1 MKTKRVFAGVLSTAL
16 CLSLLTA
23 CGNAENG
30 TSTASTSSDTNTT
43 SEISTASE
51 IKDTN
56 TSETEQS
63 TTGEK
68 KTHTLYIRDDAKSA
82 EMTATFWNS
91 SSDKTEDIKMEKAE
105 ETDKYILYSCE
116 GDTNTYNMVH
126 LSYGES
132 QPTMD
137 VAFNEMVS
145 GWYLYQDELLPYTK
159 GKEPNYS
166 PKYETKTFKFDGY
179 DKNVYIWTPD
189 DYDKDSTDKYSVI
202 YMMDGQSVLSKE
214 IAGEIQNWNVA
225 EHVES
230 MTAATGNKAIIVAIE
245 TAGATTE
252 DGKVIATRDDELI
265 PDIGEFAEWDGQP
278 LTSKKRCG
286 AFSDFIYDTIVPY
299 IEENYNVYTD
309 AAHNAVAGSSF
320 GGLASFYIGM
330 DHPDKF
336 GTIGAFSASFQIYK
350 PETLEDYAKKVIALE
365 NKPFVYFYAGGY
377 TTDTAVGDVEIY
389 NDLIEIGY
397 PKDKLVFNKDE
408 DGEHFVPYWRNV
420 YPEFLE
426 AMFTG
431 KVSAL
436 ESGAEIAYENAETID
451 MSNTEP
457 VSIDPDDPRTADIM
471 NYFYFDNSETKWDKV
486 YAWWWGDKPV
496 NKITGE
502 EWYGVKGPWPGVEME
517 KIGDTDIYRV
527 VVPLGDFGLVFS
539 SGVTDEEIENG
550 TIGYQTKDLTFNSNY
565 NAGQIY
571 TIDTSVEPKPGRG
584 IEKTKYKY
592 SAGEWSNYTG
602 E

>member
-16 CLSLLTA
+16 CMSLLTA
-23 CGNAENG
+23 CGNADNG
-30 TSTASTSSDTNTT
+30 TSKTSESISTSNS
-43 SEISTASE
+43 A
-51 IKDTN
+51 
-56 TSETEQS
+56 TEQS

-68 KTHTLYIRDDAKSA
+68 KTYTLYIRDDAKSA

-91 SSDKTEDIKMEKAE
+91 SNDKTEDVKMEKAE

-166 PKYETKTFKFDGY
+166 PKYETKEFEFDGY
-179 DKNVYIWTPD
+179 KKNVHIWTPD
-189 DYDKDSTDKYSVI
+189 DYDRDSADKYSVI
-202 YMMDGQSVLSKE
+202 YMLDGQSVLSKE
-214 IAGEIQNWNVA
+214 IGNEIQCWDVA

-230 MTAATGNKAIIVAIE
+230 MMSVTDNKAVIVAIE
-245 TAGATTE
+245 TKGGITE
-252 DGKVIATRDDELI
+252 DGKTINTRDDELI
-265 PDIGEFAEWDGQP
+265 PDIGEFLEWNGQ
-278 LTSKKRCG
+278 TVNSKKRG
-286 AFSDFIYDTIVPY
+286 NDFSNFVYDTVVPY
-299 IEENYNVYTD
+299 VEENYNVYTD
-309 AAHNAVAGSSF
+309 AAHNAVAGSSY
-320 GGLASFYIGM
+320 GGLGSFYIGM

-350 PETLEDYAKKVIALE
+350 PETLEEYAKKVIALE

-377 TTDTAVGDVEIY
+377 ATDTAASDVMLY
-389 NDLIEIGY
+389 NYLAENGY
-397 PKDKLVFNKDE
+397 PKDKIVFNKDE
-408 DGEHFVPYWRNV
+408 DGEHFVPYWRNT
-420 YPEFLE
+420 YPEFLSV
-426 AMFTG
+426 MFTG

-436 ESGAEIAYENAETID
+436 ESGAAIAYANTEEID
-451 MSNTEP
+451 MTSTEP
-457 VSIDPDDPRTADIM
+457 VSINPDDPRTGDVM

-527 VVPLGDFGLVFS
+527 VVPIGDLGLVLS

-550 TIGYQTKDLTFNSNY
+550 TIGYQTKDLKFNSNI

-571 TIDTSVEPKPGRG
+571 KIDMSEEPVPGRG
-584 IEKTKYKY
+584 IEKTKFKY
-592 SAGEWSNYTG
+592 NAGEWSNYTG

>member
-16 CLSLLTA
+16 CMSLLTA
-23 CGNAENG
+23 CGNADNG
-30 TSTASTSSDTNTT
+30 TSKTSESISTSNS
-43 SEISTASE
+43 A
-51 IKDTN
+51 
-56 TSETEQS
+56 TEQS

-68 KTHTLYIRDDAKSA
+68 KTYTLYIRDDAKSA

-91 SSDKTEDIKMEKAE
+91 SNDKTEDVKMEKAE

-166 PKYETKTFKFDGY
+166 PKYETKEFEFDGY
-179 DKNVYIWTPD
+179 KKNVHIWTPD
-189 DYDKDSTDKYSVI
+189 DYDKDSADKYSVI
-202 YMMDGQSVLSKE
+202 YMLDGQSVLSKE
-214 IAGEIQNWNVA
+214 IGNEIQCWDVA

-230 MTAATGNKAIIVAIE
+230 MMSVTDNKAVIVAIE
-245 TAGATTE
+245 TKGGIME
-252 DGKVIATRDDELI
+252 DGKTINTRDDELI
-265 PDIGEFAEWDGQP
+265 PDIGEFLEWNGQ
-278 LTSKKRCG
+278 TVNSKKRG
-286 AFSDFIYDTIVPY
+286 NDFSNFVYDTVVPY
-299 IEENYNVYTD
+299 VEENYNVYTD
-309 AAHNAVAGSSF
+309 AAHNAVAGSSY
-320 GGLASFYIGM
+320 GGLGSFYIGM

-350 PETLEDYAKKVIALE
+350 PETLEEYAKKVIALE

-377 TTDTAVGDVEIY
+377 ATDTAASDVMLY
-389 NDLIEIGY
+389 NYLAENGY
-397 PKDKLVFNKDE
+397 PKDKIVFNKDE
-408 DGEHFVPYWRNV
+408 DGEHFVPYWRNT
-420 YPEFLE
+420 YPEFLS

-436 ESGAEIAYENAETID
+436 ESGAAIAYANTEEID
-451 MSNTEP
+451 MTSTEP
-457 VSIDPDDPRTADIM
+457 VSINPDDPRTGDVM

-527 VVPLGDFGLVFS
+527 VVPIGDLGLVLS

-550 TIGYQTKDLTFNSNY
+550 TIGYQTKDLKFNSNI

-571 TIDTSVEPKPGRG
+571 KIDMSEEPVPGRG
-584 IEKTKYKY
+584 IEKTKFKY
-592 SAGEWSNYTG
+592 NAGEWSNYTG

>member
-16 CLSLLTA
+16 CMSLLTA
-23 CGNAENG
+23 CGNADNG
-30 TSTASTSSDTNTT
+30 TSKTSESISTSNS
-43 SEISTASE
+43 A
-51 IKDTN
+51 
-56 TSETEQS
+56 TEQS

-68 KTHTLYIRDDAKSA
+68 KTYTLYIRDDAKSA

-91 SSDKTEDIKMEKAE
+91 SNDKTEDVKMEKAE

-126 LSYGES
+126 LSYGEG

-166 PKYETKTFKFDGY
+166 PKYETKEFEFDGY
-179 DKNVYIWTPD
+179 KKNVHIWTPD
-189 DYDKDSTDKYSVI
+189 DYDKDSADKYSVI
-202 YMMDGQSVLSKE
+202 YMLDGQSVLSKE
-214 IAGEIQNWNVA
+214 IGNEIQCWDVA

-230 MTAATGNKAIIVAIE
+230 MMSVTDNKAVIVAIE
-245 TAGATTE
+245 TKGGIME
-252 DGKVIATRDDELI
+252 DGKTINTRDDELI
-265 PDIGEFAEWDGQP
+265 PDIGEFLEWNGQ
-278 LTSKKRCG
+278 TVNSKKRG
-286 AFSDFIYDTIVPY
+286 NDFSNFVYDTVVPY
-299 IEENYNVYTD
+299 VEENYNVYTD
-309 AAHNAVAGSSF
+309 AAHNAVAGSSY
-320 GGLASFYIGM
+320 GGLGSFYIGM

-350 PETLEDYAKKVIALE
+350 PETLEEYAKKVIALE

-377 TTDTAVGDVEIY
+377 ATDTAASDVMLY
-389 NDLIEIGY
+389 NYLAENGY
-397 PKDKLVFNKDE
+397 PKDKIVFNKDE
-408 DGEHFVPYWRNV
+408 DGEHFVPYWRNT
-420 YPEFLE
+420 YPEFLSV
-426 AMFTG
+426 MFTG
-431 KVSAL
+431 KVSVL
-436 ESGAEIAYENAETID
+436 ESGAAIAYANTEEID
-451 MSNTEP
+451 MTSTEP
-457 VSIDPDDPRTADIM
+457 VSINPDDPRTGDVM

-527 VVPLGDFGLVFS
+527 VVPIGDLGLVLS

-550 TIGYQTKDLTFNSNY
+550 TIGYQTKDLKFNSNI

-571 TIDTSVEPKPGRG
+571 KIDMSEEPVPGRG
-584 IEKTKYKY
+584 IEKTKFKY
-592 SAGEWSNYTG
+592 NAGEWSNYTG

>member
-16 CLSLLTA
+16 CMSLLTA
-23 CGNAENG
+23 CGNADNG
-30 TSTASTSSDTNTT
+30 TSKTSESISTSNS
-43 SEISTASE
+43 A
-51 IKDTN
+51 
-56 TSETEQS
+56 TEQS

-68 KTHTLYIRDDAKSA
+68 KTYTLYIRDDAKSA

-91 SSDKTEDIKMEKAE
+91 SNDKTEDVKMEKAE

-166 PKYETKTFKFDGY
+166 PKYETKEFEFDGY
-179 DKNVYIWTPD
+179 KKNVHIWTPD
-189 DYDKDSTDKYSVI
+189 DYDKDSADKYSVI
-202 YMMDGQSVLSKE
+202 YMLDGQSVLSKE
-214 IAGEIQNWNVA
+214 IGNEIQCWDVA

-230 MTAATGNKAIIVAIE
+230 MMSVTDNKAVIVAIE
-245 TAGATTE
+245 TKGGITE
-252 DGKVIATRDDELI
+252 DGKTINTRDDELI
-265 PDIGEFAEWDGQP
+265 PDIGEFLEWNGQ
-278 LTSKKRCG
+278 TVNSKKRG
-286 AFSDFIYDTIVPY
+286 NDFSNFVYDTVVPY
-299 IEENYNVYTD
+299 VEENYNVYTD
-309 AAHNAVAGSSF
+309 AAHNAVAGSSY
-320 GGLASFYIGM
+320 GGLGSFYIGM

-350 PETLEDYAKKVIALE
+350 PETLEEYAKKVIALE

-377 TTDTAVGDVEIY
+377 ATDTAASDVMLY
-389 NDLIEIGY
+389 NYLAENGY
-397 PKDKLVFNKDE
+397 PKDKIVFNKDE
-408 DGEHFVPYWRNV
+408 DGEHFVPYWRNT
-420 YPEFLE
+420 YPEFLSV
-426 AMFTG
+426 MFTG

-436 ESGAEIAYENAETID
+436 ESGAAIAYANTEEID
-451 MSNTEP
+451 MTSTEP
-457 VSIDPDDPRTADIM
+457 VSVDPDDPRTGDIM

-527 VVPLGDFGLVFS
+527 VVPIGDLGLVLS

-550 TIGYQTKDLTFNSNY
+550 TIGYQTKDLKFNSNI

-571 TIDTSVEPKPGRG
+571 KIDMSEEPVPGRG
-584 IEKTKYKY
+584 IEKTKFKY
-592 SAGEWSNYTG
+592 NAGEWSNYTG

>member
-16 CLSLLTA
+16 CMSLLTA

-30 TSTASTSSDTNTT
+30 TSTASITNETS
-43 SEISTASE
+43 
-51 IKDTN
+51 N
-56 TSETEQS
+56 TSTSVSEQN
-63 TTGEK
+63 K
-68 KTHTLYIRDDAKSA
+68 KTHTLYIRDDSKNA

-91 SSDKTEDIKMEKAE
+91 SNDKTEDVKMEKAE

-116 GDTNTYNMVH
+116 GDTDTYNMVH

-166 PKYETKTFKFDGY
+166 PKYETKVFEFDGY
-179 DKNVYIWTPD
+179 KKNVYIWTPD
-189 DYDKDSTDKYSVI
+189 NYDKDSSDKYSVI
-202 YMMDGQSVLSKE
+202 YMLDGQSVLSKE
-214 IAGEIQNWNVA
+214 IGNEIQCWNVA

-230 MTAATGNKAIIVAIE
+230 MMSVTDNKAMIVAIE
-245 TAGATTE
+245 TMGGIEE
-252 DGKVIATRDDELI
+252 DGKTINTRDDELI
-265 PDIGEFAEWDGQP
+265 PDIGEFLEWQGQ
-278 LTSKKRCG
+278 TVNSKKRG
-286 AFSDFIYDTIVPY
+286 NDFSNFIYDTIVPY
-299 IEENYNVYTD
+299 VEENYNVYTD

-350 PETLEDYAKKVIALE
+350 PETLEDYSKKVIALE

-377 TTDTAVGDVEIY
+377 STDTAPGDVEVY
-389 NDLIEIGY
+389 NYLVEHGY

-408 DGEHFVPYWRNV
+408 DGEHFVPYWRNT
-420 YPEFLE
+420 YPEFLSS
-426 AMFTG
+426 MFTG

-451 MSNTEP
+451 MSNAEP
-457 VSIDPDDPRTADIM
+457 VNIDPDDPRAADIM

-486 YAWWWGDKPV
+486 YAWW
-496 NKITGE
+496 
-502 EWYGVKGPWPGVEME
+502 
-517 KIGDTDIYRV
+517 
-527 VVPLGDFGLVFS
+527 
-539 SGVTDEEIENG
+539 
-550 TIGYQTKDLTFNSNY
+550 
-565 NAGQIY
+565 
-571 TIDTSVEPKPGRG
+571 
-584 IEKTKYKY
+584 
-592 SAGEWSNYTG
+592 
-602 E
+602 

>member
-16 CLSLLTA
+16 CMSLLTA
-23 CGNAENG
+23 CGNADNG
-30 TSTASTSSDTNTT
+30 TSKTSESISTSNS
-43 SEISTASE
+43 A
-51 IKDTN
+51 
-56 TSETEQS
+56 TEQS

-68 KTHTLYIRDDAKSA
+68 KTYTLYIRDDAKSA

-91 SSDKTEDIKMEKAE
+91 SNDKTEDVKMEKAE

-166 PKYETKTFKFDGY
+166 PKYETKEFEFDGY
-179 DKNVYIWTPD
+179 KKNVHIWTPD
-189 DYDKDSTDKYSVI
+189 DYDKDSADKYSVI
-202 YMMDGQSVLSKE
+202 YMLDGQSVLSKE
-214 IAGEIQNWNVA
+214 IGNEIQCWDVA

-230 MTAATGNKAIIVAIE
+230 MMSVTDNKAVIVAIE
-245 TAGATTE
+245 TKGGITE
-252 DGKVIATRDDELI
+252 DGKTINTRDDELI
-265 PDIGEFAEWDGQP
+265 PDIGEFLEWNGQ
-278 LTSKKRCG
+278 TVNSKKRG
-286 AFSDFIYDTIVPY
+286 NDFSNFVYDTVVPY
-299 IEENYNVYTD
+299 VEENYNVYTD
-309 AAHNAVAGSSF
+309 AAHNAVAGSSY
-320 GGLASFYIGM
+320 GGLGSFYIGM

-350 PETLEDYAKKVIALE
+350 PETLEEYAKKVIALE

-377 TTDTAVGDVEIY
+377 ATDTAASDVMLY
-389 NDLIEIGY
+389 NYLAENGY
-397 PKDKLVFNKDE
+397 PKDKIVFNKDE
-408 DGEHFVPYWRNV
+408 DGEHFVPYWRNT
-420 YPEFLE
+420 YPEFLSV
-426 AMFTG
+426 MFTG

-436 ESGAEIAYENAETID
+436 ESGAAIAYANTEEID
-451 MSNTEP
+451 MTSTEP
-457 VSIDPDDPRTADIM
+457 VSINPDDPRTGDVM

-527 VVPLGDFGLVFS
+527 VVPIGDLGLVLS

-550 TIGYQTKDLTFNSNY
+550 TIGYQTKDLKFNSNI

-571 TIDTSVEPKPGRG
+571 KIDMSEEPVPGRG
-584 IEKTKYKY
+584 IEKTKFKY
-592 SAGEWSNYTG
+592 NVGEWSNYTG

>member
-16 CLSLLTA
+16 CMSLLTA
-23 CGNAENG
+23 CGNADNG
-30 TSTASTSSDTNTT
+30 TSKTSESISTSNS
-43 SEISTASE
+43 A
-51 IKDTN
+51 
-56 TSETEQS
+56 TEQS

-68 KTHTLYIRDDAKSA
+68 KTYTLYIRDDAKSA

-91 SSDKTEDIKMEKAE
+91 SNDKTEDVKMEKAE

-126 LSYGES
+126 LSYGEG

-166 PKYETKTFKFDGY
+166 PKYETKEFEFDGY
-179 DKNVYIWTPD
+179 KKNVHIWTPD
-189 DYDKDSTDKYSVI
+189 DYDKDSADKYSVI
-202 YMMDGQSVLSKE
+202 YMLDGQSVLSKE
-214 IAGEIQNWNVA
+214 IGNEIQCWDVA

-230 MTAATGNKAIIVAIE
+230 MMSVTDNKAVIVAIE
-245 TAGATTE
+245 TKGGITE
-252 DGKVIATRDDELI
+252 DGKTINTRDDELI
-265 PDIGEFAEWDGQP
+265 PDIGEFLEWNGQ
-278 LTSKKRCG
+278 TVNSKKRG
-286 AFSDFIYDTIVPY
+286 NDFSNFVYDTVVPY
-299 IEENYNVYTD
+299 VEENYNVYTD
-309 AAHNAVAGSSF
+309 AAHNAVAGSSY
-320 GGLASFYIGM
+320 GGLGSFYIGM

-350 PETLEDYAKKVIALE
+350 PETLEEYAKKVIALE

-377 TTDTAVGDVEIY
+377 ATDTAASDVMLY
-389 NDLIEIGY
+389 NYLAENGY
-397 PKDKLVFNKDE
+397 PKDKIVFNKDE
-408 DGEHFVPYWRNV
+408 DGEHFVPYWRNT
-420 YPEFLE
+420 YPEFLSV
-426 AMFTG
+426 MFTG

-436 ESGAEIAYENAETID
+436 ESGAAIAYANTEEID
-451 MSNTEP
+451 MTSTEP
-457 VSIDPDDPRTADIM
+457 VSINPDDPRTGDVM

-527 VVPLGDFGLVFS
+527 VVPIGDLGLVLS

-550 TIGYQTKDLTFNSNY
+550 TIGYQTKDLKFNSNI

-571 TIDTSVEPKPGRG
+571 KIDMSEEPVPGRG
-584 IEKTKYKY
+584 IEKTKFKY
-592 SAGEWSNYTG
+592 NAGEWSNYTG

>member
-16 CLSLLTA
+16 CMSLLTA
-23 CGNAENG
+23 CGNADNG
-30 TSTASTSSDTNTT
+30 TSKTSESISTSNS
-43 SEISTASE
+43 A
-51 IKDTN
+51 
-56 TSETEQS
+56 TEQS

-68 KTHTLYIRDDAKSA
+68 KTYTLYIRDDAKSA

-91 SSDKTEDIKMEKAE
+91 SNDKTEDVKMEKAE

-166 PKYETKTFKFDGY
+166 PKYETKEFEFDGY
-179 DKNVYIWTPD
+179 KKNVHIWTPD
-189 DYDKDSTDKYSVI
+189 DYDKDSADKYSVI
-202 YMMDGQSVLSKE
+202 YMLDGQSVLSKE
-214 IAGEIQNWNVA
+214 IGNEIQCWDVA

-230 MTAATGNKAIIVAIE
+230 MMSVTDNKAVIVAIE
-245 TAGATTE
+245 TMGGIME
-252 DGKVIATRDDELI
+252 DGKTINTRDDELI
-265 PDIGEFAEWDGQP
+265 PDIGEFLEWNGQ
-278 LTSKKRCG
+278 TVNSKKRG
-286 AFSDFIYDTIVPY
+286 NDFSNFVYDTVVPY
-299 IEENYNVYTD
+299 VEENYNVYTD
-309 AAHNAVAGSSF
+309 AAHNAVAGSSY
-320 GGLASFYIGM
+320 GGLGSFYIGM

-350 PETLEDYAKKVIALE
+350 PETLEEYAKKVIALE

-377 TTDTAVGDVEIY
+377 ATDTAASDVMLY
-389 NDLIEIGY
+389 NYLAENGY
-397 PKDKLVFNKDE
+397 PKDKIVFNKDE
-408 DGEHFVPYWRNV
+408 DGEHFVPYWRNT
-420 YPEFLE
+420 YPEFLSV
-426 AMFTG
+426 MFTG

-436 ESGAEIAYENAETID
+436 ESGAAIAYANTEEID
-451 MSNTEP
+451 MTSTEP
-457 VSIDPDDPRTADIM
+457 VSINPDDPRTGDVM

-527 VVPLGDFGLVFS
+527 VVPIGDLGLVLS

-550 TIGYQTKDLTFNSNY
+550 TIGYQTKDLKFNSNI

-571 TIDTSVEPKPGRG
+571 KIDMSEEPVPGRG
-584 IEKTKYKY
+584 IEKTKFKY
-592 SAGEWSNYTG
+592 NAGEWSNYTG

>member
-16 CLSLLTA
+16 CMSLLTA
-23 CGNAENG
+23 CGNADNG
-30 TSTASTSSDTNTT
+30 TSKTSESISTSNS
-43 SEISTASE
+43 A
-51 IKDTN
+51 
-56 TSETEQS
+56 TEQS

-68 KTHTLYIRDDAKSA
+68 KTYTLYIRDDAKSA

-91 SSDKTEDIKMEKAE
+91 SNDKTEDVKMEKAE

-166 PKYETKTFKFDGY
+166 PKYETKEFEFDGY
-179 DKNVYIWTPD
+179 KKNVHIWTPD
-189 DYDKDSTDKYSVI
+189 DYDKDSADKYSVI
-202 YMMDGQSVLSKE
+202 YMLDGQSVLSKE
-214 IAGEIQNWNVA
+214 IGNEIQCWDVA

-230 MTAATGNKAIIVAIE
+230 MMSVTDNKAVIVAIE
-245 TAGATTE
+245 TKGGITE
-252 DGKVIATRDDELI
+252 DGKTINTRDDELI
-265 PDIGEFAEWDGQP
+265 PDIGEFLEWNGQ
-278 LTSKKRCG
+278 TVNSKKRG
-286 AFSDFIYDTIVPY
+286 NDFSNFVYDTVVPY
-299 IEENYNVYTD
+299 VEENYNVYTD
-309 AAHNAVAGSSF
+309 AAHNAVAGSSY
-320 GGLASFYIGM
+320 GGLGSFYIGM

-350 PETLEDYAKKVIALE
+350 PETLEEYAKKVIALE

-377 TTDTAVGDVEIY
+377 ATDTAASDVMLY
-389 NDLIEIGY
+389 NYLAENGY
-397 PKDKLVFNKDE
+397 PKDKIVFNKDE
-408 DGEHFVPYWRNV
+408 DGEHFVPYWRNT
-420 YPEFLE
+420 YPEFLSV
-426 AMFTG
+426 MFTG

-436 ESGAEIAYENAETID
+436 ESGAAIAYANTEEID
-451 MSNTEP
+451 MTSTEP
-457 VSIDPDDPRTADIM
+457 VSINPDDPRTGDVM

-527 VVPLGDFGLVFS
+527 VVPIGDLGLVLS

-550 TIGYQTKDLTFNSNY
+550 TIGYQTKDLKFNSNI

-571 TIDTSVEPKPGRG
+571 KIDMSEEPVPGRG
-584 IEKTKYKY
+584 IEKTKFKY
-592 SAGEWSNYTG
+592 NAGEWSNYTG

>member
-1 MKTKRVFAGVLSTAL
+1 MKTKNILAGVLSTAL
-16 CLSLLTA
+16 CMSFLTA
-23 CGNAENG
+23 CGENGQNGG
-30 TSTASTSSDTNTT
+30 TSTQAS
-43 SEISTASE
+43 
-51 IKDTN
+51 N
-56 TSETEQS
+56 TSITEQS
-63 TTGEK
+63 TADGK
-68 KTHTLYIRDDAKSA
+68 KTHTLYIRDEAKNA

-91 SSDKTEDIKMEKAE
+91 SNDKTEDVKMEKAE

-145 GWYLYQDELLPYTK
+145 GWYLYQDELLPYAK

-166 PKYETKTFKFDGY
+166 PKYETKEFEFDGY
-179 DKNVYIWTPD
+179 KKNVYIWTPD
-189 DYDKDSTDKYSVI
+189 DYDKDSADKYSVI
-202 YMMDGQSVLSKE
+202 YMLDGQSVLSKE
-214 IAGEIQNWNVA
+214 IGNEIQCWDVA
-225 EHVES
+225 QHVES
-230 MTAATGNKAIIVAIE
+230 MMSVTDNKAMIVAIE
-245 TAGATTE
+245 TKGGITE
-252 DGKVIATRDDELI
+252 DGKTINTRDDELI
-265 PDIGEFAEWDGQP
+265 PDIGEFLEWNGQ
-278 LTSKKRCG
+278 TVNSKKRG
-286 AFSDFIYDTIVPY
+286 NDFSNFVYDTVVPY
-299 IEENYNVYTD
+299 VEENYNVYTD

-320 GGLASFYIGM
+320 GGLGSFYIGM

-350 PETLEDYAKKVIALE
+350 PETLEEYAKKVIALE

-377 TTDTAVGDVEIY
+377 ATDTAASDVMVY
-389 NDLIEIGY
+389 NYLAENGY
-397 PKDKLVFNKDE
+397 PKDKIVFNKDE
-408 DGEHFVPYWRNV
+408 DGEHFVPYWRNT
-420 YPEFLE
+420 YPEFLS

-436 ESGAEIAYENAETID
+436 ESGAAIAYANTEEID
-451 MSNTEP
+451 MTSTEP
-457 VSIDPDDPRTADIM
+457 VSVDPDDPRTGDIM

-571 TIDTSVEPKPGRG
+571 KIDTSEEPKPGRG

-592 SAGEWSNYTG
+592 NAGEWSNYTG

>member
-1 MKTKRVFAGVLSTAL
+1 MKKKRVFAGVLSKAL
-16 CLSLLTA
+16 CMYLLTE
-23 CGNAENG
+23 CVNADNG
-30 TSTASTSSDTNTT
+30 TRKTSESISTSNS
-43 SEISTASE
+43 A
-51 IKDTN
+51 
-56 TSETEQS
+56 TEQS

-68 KTHTLYIRDDAKSA
+68 KTYTLYIRDDAKSA

-91 SSDKTEDIKMEKAE
+91 SNDKTEDVKMEKAE

-166 PKYETKTFKFDGY
+166 PKYETKEFEFDGY
-179 DKNVYIWTPD
+179 KKNVHIWTPD
-189 DYDKDSTDKYSVI
+189 DYDKDSADKYSVI
-202 YMMDGQSVLSKE
+202 YMLDGQSVLSKE
-214 IAGEIQNWNVA
+214 IGNEIQCWDVA

-230 MTAATGNKAIIVAIE
+230 MMSVTDNKAVIVAIE
-245 TAGATTE
+245 TKGGITE
-252 DGKVIATRDDELI
+252 DGKTINTRDDELI
-265 PDIGEFAEWDGQP
+265 PDIGEFLEWNGQ
-278 LTSKKRCG
+278 TVNSKKRG
-286 AFSDFIYDTIVPY
+286 NDFSNFVYDTVVPY
-299 IEENYNVYTD
+299 VEENYNVYTD
-309 AAHNAVAGSSF
+309 AAHNAVAGSSY
-320 GGLASFYIGM
+320 GGLGSFYIGM

-350 PETLEDYAKKVIALE
+350 PETLEDYSKKVIALE
-365 NKPFVYFYAGGY
+365 NKPFVYFYAGSY
-377 TTDTAVGDVEIY
+377 TADTAASDVMVY
-389 NDLIEIGY
+389 NYLAENGY
-397 PKDKLVFNKDE
+397 SKDTIVFNKDE

-436 ESGAEIAYENAETID
+436 ESGAPIAYENTGASRPT
-451 MSNTEP
+451 NVEP

-486 YAWWWGDKPV
+486 YAWWWGENPV

-502 EWYGVKGPWPGVEME
+502 DWYGIQGPWPGVEME
-517 KIGDTDIYRV
+517 KMGDTDIYRV
-527 VVPLGDFGLVFS
+527 VVPIGNLGLVFS
-539 SGVTDEEIENG
+539 SGVTDDEIEKG
-550 TIGYQTKDLTFNSNY
+550 TIGYQTKDLTFSSSV

-571 TIDTSVEPKPGRG
+571 TIDTSVEPTPGRG

-592 SAGEWSNYTG
+592 SAGSWSNYNNQQLAVSNQQL
-602 E
+602 